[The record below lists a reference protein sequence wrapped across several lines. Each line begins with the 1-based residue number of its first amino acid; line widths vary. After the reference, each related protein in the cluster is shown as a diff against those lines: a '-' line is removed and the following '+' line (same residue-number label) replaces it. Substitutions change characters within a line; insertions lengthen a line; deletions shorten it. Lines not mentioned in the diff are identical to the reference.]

1 MRLINMI
8 IDIAGIWF
16 GISMLC
22 TVIGMKLDGR
32 TFESYE
38 KEVQCLVNDIFKDEP
53 YEVCKFAFDFICVL
67 SVAILG
73 PLFIADA
80 YIHKK
85 QRKRAEELQKWAD
98 KELAEMKDKGLIK

>member
-1 MRLINMI
+1 MRLFIMI
-8 IDIAGIWF
+8 VDIAGIWF

-32 TFESYE
+32 TFESYGN
-38 KEVQCLVNDIFKDEP
+38 EVRCLVNDIFKDEP
-53 YEVCKFAFDFICVL
+53 HEVCKVAFDIICIL

-85 QRKRAEELQKWAD
+85 QRKRAKEFQEWIDKTYAELKA
-98 KELAEMKDKGLIK
+98 KGWIK